1 MNKPNVYIAERLPKE
16 VEEYIA
22 KYCNYEKWDFHEK
35 VPKEILFEKLA
46 DKEGVILTDV
56 RIDDE
61 LLNHAPKLKVVSNIT
76 VGYNN
81 FDLEAMK
88 RRKIVGTNTPS
99 VLNDTVADLIL
110 GLMLCSSRRIVEL
123 DRYVK
128 GEKWIPRDEEN
139 ICGLDVHHA
148 TLGIIGMGRIG
159 EVVAKR
165 AKFGFDME
173 VLYYNRNRKLEA
185 EERLGVKYCDFDSLL
200 QKSDFIVVLIPLTKD
215 TYHLIDINE
224 FNKMKNTA
232 IFINASRGETVNEK
246 ALIEALENNKIY
258 AAGLDVYEIEPIN
271 FDNPILKMPNVVTLP
286 HAGTA
291 TEKTRLDMCMVAAEN
306 LIKAVLG
313 EVPPNIVPELSKW
326 K

>member
-1 MNKPNVYIAERLPKE
+1 MNKPNIYIAERIPEK
-16 VEEYIA
+16 VEQYIA
-22 KYCNYEKWDFHEK
+22 QYCNYEKWDFHEK

-46 DKEGVILTDV
+46 DKEGVILTDIG
-56 RIDDE
+56 IDDE

-81 FDLEAMK
+81 FDLEAMR
-88 RRKIVGTNTPS
+88 RRKVLGTNTPS
-99 VLNDTVADLIL
+99 VLNDTVADLVL
-110 GLMLCSSRRIVEL
+110 GLMLSASRRIVEL

-128 GEKWIPRDEEN
+128 DNKWIPRDEEN

-159 EVVAKR
+159 EAVAKR

-173 VLYYNRNRKLEA
+173 VLYYNRNRKQEV
-185 EERLGVKYCDFDSLL
+185 EERLGVKYCDFASLL
-200 QKSDFIVVLIPLTKD
+200 QKSDFIVVMAPLTRD
-215 TYHLIDINE
+215 TYHLIDTKE
-224 FNKMKNTA
+224 FNKMKKTA
-232 IFINASRGETVNEK
+232 IFINASRGSTVNEK
-246 ALIEALENNKIY
+246 ALIDALQNNKIY

-271 FDNPILKMPNVVTLP
+271 LDNPLLKMPNVVTLP

-291 TEKTRLDMCMVAAEN
+291 TEKTRLHMCMVAAEN

-313 EVPPNIVPELSKW
+313 ETPPNVVPELSK
-326 K
+326 

>member
-1 MNKPNVYIAERLPKE
+1 MNKPNVYIAERIPKE
-16 VEEYIA
+16 VEQYIA

-56 RIDDE
+56 GIDEE
-61 LLNHAPKLKVVSNIT
+61 LLKHAPKLKVVSNIT

-81 FDLEAMK
+81 FDLEAMR
-88 RRKIVGTNTPS
+88 RRKVLGTNTPS
-99 VLNDTVADLIL
+99 VLNDAVADLIL
-110 GLMLCSSRRIVEL
+110 GLMLSASRRIVEL

-128 GEKWIPRDEEN
+128 DNKWVPRDEEN

-173 VLYYNRNRKLEA
+173 VLYYNRNRKQEA
-185 EERLGVKYCDFDSLL
+185 EDRLGVMYCDFDSLVR
-200 QKSDFIVVLIPLTKD
+200 KSDFIVVMAPLTKD
-215 TYHLIDINE
+215 TYHLIDTKE

-232 IFINASRGETVNEK
+232 IFINASRGSTVNEK

-258 AAGLDVYEIEPIN
+258 AAGLDVYEVEPIN
-271 FDNPILKMPNVVTLP
+271 LDNPLLKMPNVVMLP

-291 TEKTRLDMCMVAAEN
+291 TEKTRIDMCMVAAEN
-306 LIKAVLG
+306 LIKAVFG
-313 EVPPNIVPELSKW
+313 ETPPNVVPELSK
-326 K
+326 